1 LIAYKEILRL
11 TAMGISQ
18 RGIAA
23 SAGCSKATVLEVQ
36 RRVVAAGL
44 ELAPGFLP
52 HVEQG
57 IVHDLLQGTTFAGF
71 AVHSPPKA
79 GISARTS
86 PGGSGA
92 VAIFLRP
99 HRPDFPVPGW
109 LD

>member
-1 LIAYKEILRL
+1 MIAYKEILRL

-79 GISARTS
+79 GISARTR

-92 VAIFLRP
+92 VAILLT
-99 HRPDFPVPGW
+99 PGDNRHVVK
-109 LD
+109 LTRR